1 MPASSFVLELLD
13 SEAGHVLHVWELGDG
28 SSFQIGRARDC
39 DVVLS
44 SPVVSRAHACL
55 HGDEQGWELSAIS
68 RAGVFVDGV
77 RTEHLR
83 LEDGLVFQLAERGP
97 LLRFRSGIDS
107 EAGSVNQT
115 ICFDTAR
122 TPLLMLDEAQ
132 RDREVA
138 EIADGDYFQELQR
151 KAARLRARQAA
162 STNRPSET
170 DT

>member
-55 HGDEQGWELSAIS
+55 HGEEQGWELSAIS
-68 RAGVFVDGV
+68 RVGVFVQGV

-107 EAGSVNQT
+107 SLGSADQT
-115 ICFDTAR
+115 ISFDSTR
-122 TPLLMLDEAQ
+122 TPLLILDEDQ

-138 EIADGDYFQELQR
+138 EITEGDYFQDLQR

-162 STNRPSET
+162 GTPKSEET